1 MEIGQIVYANSRIQ
15 FGEQNSPVGASCKFF
30 KLVIGGLRVTRKTQ
44 ILDTLGLYK
53 IPKFNENITGNSSW
67 QKKRSINAPF

>member
-30 KLVIGGLRVTRKTQ
+30 KLVIGGLTRRIVFVGPTNF
-44 ILDTLGLYK
+44 LAK
-53 IPKFNENITGNSSW
+53 IAI
-67 QKKRSINAPF
+67 